1 MSLAGQEDQSV
12 FTRNTSWGGS
22 SNTSW
27 GGSSNT
33 SWGGSS
39 NTSWGGSSNTSWGGG
54 RGRAAM
60 TALAI
65 VLPLLAVLPFA
76 NPAHTERVVVVG
88 AHASQALHGVGAS
101 NVSLL
106 TNGVAVGRTSAA
118 ASASLRSSGYK
129 VAADTPVNLDAAPAP
144 QVATTGRYN
153 VRELSN
159 ASYFGSGNGQTIA
172 IVDSGVNS
180 VPALNGRVIQ
190 GADFTGTG
198 MNDDYG
204 HGTFVA
210 SLAAGNGRVDNG
222 NNGNSGIL
230 GVAPQAR
237 IVSVK
242 VADGSGRSTVGRV
255 VAGLAW
261 VVQHRAQY
269 GIDVVNLSLSEATPS
284 SYLTDPVDALAEAA
298 YFSGMTVVASA
309 GNDGSDQTVDAAPGN
324 DPYVITVGSVVDNN
338 TLTSSDDTAASFS
351 NTGTTP
357 DGFSKPEISTFG
369 THVQGALP
377 TDSYL
382 AGNQTTTG
390 LPAGYGQLSGT
401 SMSTGVAAGAAA
413 MLLSLH
419 PSWSPAQVKGTFVQ
433 TRTSGLHELRLA
445 NAVLS
450 APTTANTGLTPSLA
464 LAVAYAQ
471 KVLNTTAYSN
481 VVWSDVVWSDVVWS
495 DVVWSDVV
503 WSDVARAV
511 DTAATW
517 SDAVWSDATWSD
529 AVWSDAVWSDATW
542 SDAVWTDAT
551 GSDGQPGSFG

>member
-1 MSLAGQEDQSV
+1 MSLAGHEDRTVLS
-12 FTRNTSWGGS
+12 RNTSWGGS

-33 SWGGSS
+33 SWGGSA

-60 TALAI
+60 TALAV

-76 NPAHTERVVVVG
+76 RPAHTERVVVVG
-88 AHASQALHGVGAS
+88 AHASQALKSVGAAK
-101 NVSLL
+101 VSLL
-106 TNGVAVGRTSAA
+106 TNGVAVGRTSDAG
-118 ASASLRSSGYK
+118 SASLRSSGYR
-129 VAADTPVNLDAAPAP
+129 VAADTPVHLDAVALP
-144 QVATTGRYN
+144 QMSSTGRYS
-153 VRELSN
+153 VRDLTN
-159 ASYFGSGNGQTIA
+159 AGFLGGGAGQTIA
-172 IVDSGVNS
+172 VVDSGVNA
-180 VPALNGRVIQ
+180 VPALSGRVIQ

-210 SLAAGNGRVDNG
+210 SLAAGNGASSGNGTGNG
-222 NNGNSGIL
+222 NQTGMV
-230 GVAPQAR
+230 GVAPSAR

-242 VADGSGRSTVGRV
+242 VADGLGRSTVGRV

-269 GIDVVNLSLSEATPS
+269 GITVVNLSLSEATPS

-324 DPYVITVGSVVDNN
+324 DPFVLTVGSVVDAN
-338 TLTSSDDTAASFS
+338 TMTSSDDTAASYS
-351 NTGTTP
+351 NSGTTP
-357 DGFSKPEISTFG
+357 DGFSKPEVTTFG
-369 THVQGALP
+369 THVQAALP
-377 TDSYL
+377 AGSYL
-382 AGNQTTTG
+382 AGKQTVTN
-390 LPAGYGQLSGT
+390 LPYGFGQMSGT
-401 SMSTGVAAGAAA
+401 SMATGVAAGAAA
-413 MLLSLH
+413 VLQSLH
-419 PSWSPAQVKGTFVQ
+419 PSWTPAQVKGTFVQ
-433 TRTSGLHELRLA
+433 TSTSGLHELRLV
-445 NAVLS
+445 NAVMS
-450 APTTANTGLTPSLA
+450 APTTANSGVAPSLA

-471 KVLNTTAYSN
+471 KVLHTTAYNN

-503 WSDVARAV
+503 WSDVASTV
-511 DTAATW
+511 GTAATW
-517 SDAVWSDATWSD
+517 SDATWSDATWSD

-542 SDAVWTDAT
+542 SDAVWADARST
-551 GSDGQPGSFG
+551 N